1 MTRSSGRTQ
10 PCTASDAQRRLQNA
24 RRFLEVAE
32 LLAEEGDEDL
42 DYPSQSASMA
52 VLAGIA
58 AADAACCHALRQR
71 FRGQD
76 HRGAARL
83 LAQVRP
89 GGDHSAST
97 LNRLL
102 DVKDEAQYGFLDVSG
117 EALKAALRQSRALL
131 EFAEQT
137 TRR

>member
-1 MTRSSGRTQ
+1 MTRSPGRTQ
-10 PCTASDAQRRLQNA
+10 PCTAADAQRRLQNA

-32 LLAEEGDEDL
+32 LLAEEGGEDL

-52 VLAGIA
+52 VLSGIA
-58 AADAACCHALRQR
+58 AADAACCHALGQR

-89 GGDHSAST
+89 DGKDSAKT

-102 DVKDEAQYGFLDVSG
+102 DVKDEAQYGFFDVSG
-117 EALKAALRQSRALL
+117 EALKATIRQSRSLL

>member
-10 PCTASDAQRRLQNA
+10 PCTAADARLRLENA
-24 RRFLEVAE
+24 RKFLEVAE
-32 LLAEEGDEDL
+32 LLAHEEDT
-42 DYPSQSASMA
+42 DYSSQSASLA

-58 AADAACCHALRQR
+58 AADAACCHALGRR

-76 HRGAARL
+76 HREAARL
-83 LAQVRP
+83 LAQVTP
-89 GGDHSAST
+89 EGAESAQA

-102 DVKDEAQYGFLDVSG
+102 DVKDEAQYGFFNVSG
-117 EALKAALRQSRALL
+117 QDLKSALRQARALL
-131 EFAEQT
+131 SSAEQT